1 MELTPLDIRNQTF
14 HKKNFG
20 GIDPDEV
27 KAFLETAAT
36 ALSLLA

>member
-27 KAFLETAAT
+27 RRRIKGE
-36 ALSLLA
+36 